1 MLNVSKSTQSN
12 PTDYIKQRWCQDQKY
27 FHSLIKSLLNSLR
40 FFSIFDSPSWVK
52 LLMYPH
58 TLYLPIQ
65 LSIPKL
71 PLNPTEL
78 KRVCQDSGMCLIT
91 IICLFV
97 LFIRR
102 LLSILPYQVH
112 QKQQCLKTKQIKKIF
127 RKTLSIN
134 VFYYSK

>member
-1 MLNVSKSTQSN
+1 MNKRYSTLNVSKSTQSN

-27 FHSLIKSLLNSLR
+27 FHSLIKSLLNSLI

-58 TLYLPIQ
+58 ILYLPIQ

-97 LFIRR
+97 LFIRH

-112 QKQQCLKTKQIKKIF
+112 QK
-127 RKTLSIN
+127 
-134 VFYYSK
+134 